1 MKILLVLENAGAGSG
16 RHVIDLTRGLA
27 SAGHEVH
34 VVYSPGRLESWF
46 EHELRQ
52 ITGALSAQIKMVRG
66 LHPVDVIS
74 VIKLRKY
81 IRENGPF
88 AVVHGHSS
96 KGGAV
101 ARLAATGT
109 GAVRVYT
116 PHAFFTL
123 AAEISPLKAQIYRVA
138 ERLLGYLCET
148 IICVSNAEK
157 RHAREMGL
165 APAKLTTI
173 CNGLSSLPKADKQSV
188 RQELGLQPGQVC
200 IGSVGRLAPQKAFDL
215 LIRAFGLVAADE
227 DKACLV
233 IVGSGPDQEEL
244 QKLVKELQLENQV
257 MLPGQADGARVMAG
271 FDVFAMTSIYEAF
284 PYVLLEAAQRGLPI
298 VATEVG
304 GTEELVHE
312 GLNGHVL
319 AQGDVRGVAEKLK
332 LMVANP
338 ARRTEMGKMSKRI
351 VENFSVEKMVQETLS
366 AYETAIS
373 NRKS

>member
-52 ITGALSAQIKMVRG
+52 ITGAKSAQIKMVRG

-74 VIKLRKY
+74 VIRLRKY

-88 AVVHGHSS
+88 EVVHGHSS

-109 GAVRVYT
+109 GAARLYT

-123 AAEISPLKAQIYRVA
+123 AAEISPLKAKIYRVA
-138 ERLLGYLCET
+138 ERLLAIFCET
-148 IICVSNAEK
+148 IICVSKAEK
-157 RHAREMGL
+157 LHAREMGL
-165 APAKLTTI
+165 APSKLTVV
-173 CNGLSSLPKADKQSV
+173 CNGIDPLPEVDKRLI
-188 RQELGLQPGQVC
+188 RQELGLQPGQAC
-200 IGSVGRLAPQKAFDL
+200 IGSVGRLAPQKSFDL
-215 LIRAFGLVAADE
+215 LIRAFGLIAAD
-227 DKACLV
+227 DSKIRLL
-233 IVGSGPDQEEL
+233 IVGSGPDKDAL
-244 QKLVKELQLENQV
+244 QQLVRKLQLENQV

-304 GTEELVHE
+304 GTEELVQE
-312 GLNGHVL
+312 GINGHVL

-332 LMVANP
+332 LIVANP
-338 ARRTEMGKMSKRI
+338 ARRTEMGKMSKKI
-351 VENFSVEKMVQETLS
+351 VENFSVEKMVRETLS
-366 AYETAIS
+366 AYKTAIS
-373 NRKS
+373 KKES